1 MSNSN
6 TVFKLVGETVDI
18 ADRETSILNLVATT
32 LRQLIMEDKIRTMTA
47 SEEYFDLESII
58 DVANDMAN
66 IRALEI
72 VKHDRVLNY
81 HSDLEAFT
89 CEISGSRAYILKHKD
104 IDTALRYALENIG
117 EISVIYNDKVIVFGG
132 YIEGIPFWES
142 PDNDETFKVQLNEVY
157 ADEYDIVYSN

>member
-47 SEEYFDLESII
+47 REEYFDLESII